1 MTPAVEN
8 PQRKR
13 EVLREEIATRATQTQ
28 GADPVAV
35 ATAAADTRPFANKRE
50 ATAALSRLIKCGY
63 FYTTGDNR
71 VRVV

>member
-13 EVLREEIATRATQTQ
+13 EVLREEITTRATQTQ
-28 GADPVAV
+28 GADRGAV
-35 ATAAADTRPFANKRE
+35 TMAAAAASTFDDERE
-50 ATAALSRLIKCGY
+50 AEAALSRLIKCGY